1 MELPERLFCYEALSL
16 HIFTPDNGEK
26 TRGSSFQ
33 KQQLSSRT
41 CGWRNS
47 TNVVCSFLLGRVML
61 MSEFSDIFTR
71 KDERNIKEK
80 KKLMQTALSFV
91 SLIFFSSVR
100 SNMYTWYL
108 RSCLQFCDNV
118 YKHTWV
124 RYRDFFSLAYRTIYI

>member
-1 MELPERLFCYEALSL
+1 
-16 HIFTPDNGEK
+16 
-26 TRGSSFQ
+26 
-33 KQQLSSRT
+33 
-41 CGWRNS
+41 
-47 TNVVCSFLLGRVML
+47 

-118 YKHTWV
+118 YKHT
-124 RYRDFFSLAYRTIYI
+124 